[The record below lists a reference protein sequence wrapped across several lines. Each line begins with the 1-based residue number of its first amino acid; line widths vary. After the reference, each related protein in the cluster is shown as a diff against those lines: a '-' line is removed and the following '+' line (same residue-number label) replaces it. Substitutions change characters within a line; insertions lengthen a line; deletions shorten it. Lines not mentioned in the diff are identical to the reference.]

1 MTSSKTEWTESTWNN
16 DLVEGMIKS
25 LTMNT
30 LRKLKELTH
39 LRRRPAFMLVTY
51 FFLFFCAALFSCS
64 EDPFDA
70 DSGQFTDKRDKN
82 VYQWVK
88 IGEQIWMAEN
98 LAYMPYVCAPDSQC
112 GIWVYDYSG
121 KGYPGVNYQIYGCL
135 YNWETAM
142 KVCPEGWHLPSD
154 EEWMELELFLGM
166 PEDELD
172 RSGIPRG
179 QEANVSGKL
188 KENGSIHWKD
198 PNVGATNETGFSAL
212 PGGVKFENRF
222 YSLNAHSFFW
232 SSQRSGENQA
242 IYRVFSYD
250 QNIIFREE
258 MKITYG
264 LSIRCIKN

>member
-1 MTSSKTEWTESTWNN
+1 
-16 DLVEGMIKS
+16 
-25 LTMNT
+25 
-30 LRKLKELTH
+30 
-39 LRRRPAFMLVTY
+39 
-51 FFLFFCAALFSCS
+51 
-64 EDPFDA
+64 
-70 DSGQFTDKRDKN
+70 
-82 VYQWVK
+82 
-88 IGEQIWMAEN
+88 MAEN

-121 KGYPGVNYQIYGCL
+121 KGYPGINYQIYGCL